1 MVKLVIL
8 LRAGVRSDAEGYNNF
23 LMKLDEL
30 PGLRR
35 KAVSDVYGAMGGPA
49 PYTTI
54 VEAYFDSRQAME
66 AALTSDNGVEA
77 GRALLGFAGRDA
89 VTLYANTLEESYW
102 EPLEEG
108 EESE

>member
-8 LRAGVRSDAEGYNNF
+8 LRAGVDRETEIYNDF
-23 LMKLDEL
+23 LMKLDDL

-54 VEAYFDSRQAME
+54 VEATFDTREAME
-66 AALTSDNGVEA
+66 AALLSESGVAA
-77 GRALLGFAGRDA
+77 GQALLGLAGRDA
-89 VTLYANTLEESYW
+89 ITLYAHTLEEDY
-102 EPLEEG
+102 EE
-108 EESE
+108 